1 MGNAESYEQET
12 TLVGYR
18 VLGVQPNSP
27 ASSVGLVSF
36 FDFVVAAN
44 NVPLKVLD
52 STFVDMIRGSED
64 KPLPCTVYN
73 IKSETVRDVSIV
85 PSRNWG
91 GQGMLGVTIRFDTYF
106 EADQNLVRVLDIA
119 PGSPAEI
126 AGLTPEKDYLLGT
139 AERVFKDPDALF
151 DECTARLEEPIEMYV
166 YNVDSDEVRV
176 AVVMPTTSW
185 GGEGCLGAHVGYGYL
200 HRLPNE
206 TRQTLGSSVTVASH
220 APDATAAA
228 APVANGATAGH
239 AAAATQNGGASVA
252 ASAAA
257 PPPPPAVPA
266 GPAPPVEHEVVIS
279 KPCSEEGK
287 VVEPRTTSNAVH

>member
-1 MGNAESYEQET
+1 M
-12 TLVGYR
+12 
-18 VLGVQPNSP
+18 
-27 ASSVGLVSF
+27 SF

-185 GGEGCLGAHVGYGYL
+185 GGEGCLGSCVDACVPACLQSGE
-200 HRLPNE
+200 RPAAVE
-206 TRQTLGSSVTVASH
+206 VAGDE
-220 APDATAAA
+220 DALEAVRDAAEA
-228 APVANGATAGH
+228 V
-239 AAAATQNGGASVA
+239 VA
-252 ASAAA
+252 AGGEGGSLDVAGAA
-257 PPPPPAVPA
+257 
-266 GPAPPVEHEVVIS
+266 GSNTRPV
-279 KPCSEEGK
+279 
-287 VVEPRTTSNAVH
+287 